1 MLANYLNDVFEQ
13 LVEESLELK
22 EMADDDEFQRGKLFA
37 YYEILSK
44 LLNQAE
50 AFGFANQI
58 DKKWRDYPYE
68 DLLS

>member
-1 MLANYLNDVFEQ
+1 MLANYFNDVFEQ

-22 EMADDDEFQRGKLFA
+22 EMTDNEFQRGKLFA

-50 AFGFANQI
+50 AFGLASQI
-58 DKKWRDYPYE
+58 DKKWRDYQYE